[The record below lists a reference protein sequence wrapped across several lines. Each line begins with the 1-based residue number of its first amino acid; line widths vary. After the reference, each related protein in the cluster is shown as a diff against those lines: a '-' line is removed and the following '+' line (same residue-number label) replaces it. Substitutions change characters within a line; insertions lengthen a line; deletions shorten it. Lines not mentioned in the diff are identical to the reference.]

1 MPDPSGSRRFRTRG
15 SPMYV
20 THSKRLTLAGAR
32 KMMDTATAE
41 AEKAGHAIAV
51 AIVDAGGHPLLIQR
65 MDGGRFHTVHSS
77 TTKAVCAASNKR
89 PTTMKGAAG
98 QSLDTMH
105 ALGLA
110 LAAGAERW
118 TAMEGGYPIIFEGEC
133 VGGIGVSGANW
144 ELDDQLAR
152 EAVESIGATY
162 KIDKA

>member
-1 MPDPSGSRRFRTRG
+1 
-15 SPMYV
+15 MYV
-20 THSKRLTLAGAR
+20 TSSRRLTLAGAR
-32 KMMDTATAE
+32 KMMDTATAR

-98 QSLDTMH
+98 QALDTMH

-110 LAAGAERW
+110 LAAGVERW
-118 TAMEGGYPIIFEGEC
+118 TAMEGGYPIIFDGEC
-133 VGGIGVSGANW
+133 VGGIGVSGGDWAF
-144 ELDDQLAR
+144 DDNVAR
-152 EAVESIGATY
+152 AAIAAIGAVY
-162 KIDKA
+162 RIDAKQ